1 MKQNDKI
8 MLIDKLAWIEIKN
21 KKILSTLSKGKQKYY
36 IPGGKRASNE
46 TDHQALIREIREELD
61 IDLIEDSLQYFG
73 TFQSQAD
80 GHAKGIEVKMTCYTG
95 QYQGVLKA
103 SSEIEK
109 IVWLTYEDIED
120 VSPVDQ
126 IIFNFLRKKEL
137 L

>member
-1 MKQNDKI
+1 MKV
-8 MLIDKLAWIEIKN
+8 IDKLAWIELRD

-36 IPGGKRASNE
+36 IPGGKRESGESN
-46 TDHQALIREIREELD
+46 HQALIREIKEELNV
-61 IDLIEDSLQYFG
+61 DLAENSLQYFG

-80 GHAKGIEVKMTCYTG
+80 GHAEGIEVKMTCYTG
-95 QYQGVLKA
+95 KYQGTLKA

-109 IVWLTYEDIED
+109 IVWLTYDDIEQI
-120 VSPVDQ
+120 SPVDK